1 MEADEEDEGEQV
13 EEEEEEEEEQA
24 ERGDQKQQ
32 EVSMETGP
40 GERRGR
46 GRKVKRMDAGV
57 NERIVPIWTLGD
69 PHRPSRHTRA
79 ASSSSG
85 SSSFMVV
92 FGPRGSDS

>member
-1 MEADEEDEGEQV
+1 MRGRWKK
-13 EEEEEEEEEQA
+13 EEEEEQE

-40 GERRGR
+40 GERRRRRRR
-46 GRKVKRMDAGV
+46 GRRGWGVKRMDAGG
-57 NERIVPIWTLGD
+57 NGRIVPIWTLGD
-69 PHRPSRHTRA
+69 PHRPSRHSRA
-79 ASSSSG
+79 ATS